1 LKKENVE
8 ETQKEREVE
17 TRMVE
22 NGHVQQEWM

>member
-1 LKKENVE
+1 LKRETVE

-22 NGHVQQEWM
+22 SGHVRQEWM